1 MFFVFLLFK
10 NMLYI
15 FVVECSY
22 YIFHLTKLLNTIM
35 KKSRFLPI
43 MIGLTFV
50 TLILSCNNDNTS
62 KTTDEE
68 AVSIE
73 QLFTNIDEYNTLF
86 CKENNVDMTRATRE
100 QRRYKRQIVA
110 QADAGGVISGLIVG
124 GAVGVGSLPLAI
136 IGGVIGSMLVA
147 INIDAD
153 DLVVPTAS
161 AMNNKPQT
169 YIGVVLGD
177 NYDEVGFLHNKII
190 ADMFDKYGYDFI
202 AQADERTLFM
212 ITLEELEYN
221 GYNVSS
227 IKTDLEANYIIVKD
241 IADLLKVGNFD
252 GITARIA
259 TTYPQLSEEV
269 AVLDMYVGMYDILP
283 EDTTLDYTVGLRQ
296 VIENAAIS
304 DKSKTVIRA
313 GISTAFGSEN
323 LWFN

>member
-1 MFFVFLLFK
+1 
-10 NMLYI
+10 
-15 FVVECSY
+15 
-22 YIFHLTKLLNTIM
+22 M